1 MPIGKMKKHK
11 EMLQHPVLRSHLPE
25 THWFTDSRTSRMLNT
40 YSSVFIKPNHGSG
53 GSGIIR
59 VKRLK
64 KGYEVRSGSSRKFV
78 GSRFVLKAI
87 KSYRKS
93 RHRYLVQKGLR
104 LAKYHGSIFDTRIY
118 LQKPRGKWVIS
129 GVAARVA
136 APHKY
141 VTNYLKGGHA
151 VSLHRVL
158 FSLFKHNRAKADAY
172 FRRIS
177 KLSIIIAKKINERHP
192 VRELGVDIAI
202 DKKGHIWIIEAN
214 SHPGH
219 MLFTQFPDPTMI
231 NTIMRNKSLIRK

>member
-1 MPIGKMKKHK
+1 
-11 EMLQHPVLRSHLPE
+11 MLQHPVLRSHLPE

-118 LQKPRGKWVIS
+118 LQKPRGNGLFPGWLPVSRHLIS
-129 GVAARVA
+129 MLPIILKEGMQYPCIECYSAFLSTTARKQMPIFVES
-136 APHKY
+136 P
-141 VTNYLKGGHA
+141 NYP
-151 VSLHRVL
+151 SLLPKRSMNGIR
-158 FSLFKHNRAKADAY
+158 F
-172 FRRIS
+172 
-177 KLSIIIAKKINERHP
+177 
-192 VRELGVDIAI
+192 
-202 DKKGHIWIIEAN
+202 AN
-214 SHPGH
+214 WG
-219 MLFTQFPDPTMI
+219 
-231 NTIMRNKSLIRK
+231 LILP

>member
-11 EMLQHPVLRSHLPE
+11 EMLQHPVLRPHLPE

-64 KGYEVRSGSSRKFV
+64 KGYEVRRGSSRRIV
-78 GSRFVLKAI
+78 GSRFVLRAI
-87 KSYRKS
+87 KSYQKS
-93 RHRYLVQKGLR
+93 RHMYLVQKGLR

-118 LQKPRGKWVIS
+118 LQKPGRKWVIS
-129 GVAARVA
+129 GTAARVA

-158 FSLFKHNRAKADAY
+158 FSLFKHNRTKADAY
-172 FRRIS
+172 FREIS
-177 KLSIIIAKKINERHP
+177 KLSVIIAKTINKRHP

-202 DKKGHIWIIEAN
+202 DKKGRILIIEAN

-219 MLFTQFPDPTMI
+219 MLFTQLPDPTMI
-231 NTIMRNKSLIRK
+231 NTIMRNKRLIWK

>member
-11 EMLQHPVLRSHLPE
+11 EMLQHPVLRPHLPE
-25 THWFTDSRTSRMLNT
+25 THRFSNSSTSRMLNT

-64 KGYEVRSGSSRKFV
+64 KGYEVRRGSSRRIV
-78 GSRFVLKAI
+78 GSRFVLRAI
-87 KSYRKS
+87 KSYQQS
-93 RHRYLVQKGLR
+93 RHMYLVQKGLR

-118 LQKPRGKWVIS
+118 LQKPGRKWVIS
-129 GVAARVA
+129 GAAARVA

-158 FSLFKHNRAKADAY
+158 LSIFKYNQTKADAY
-172 FRRIS
+172 FHKIS
-177 KLSIIIAKKINERHP
+177 KLSVIIAKTINKRHP

-202 DKKGHIWIIEAN
+202 DKKGRIWIIEAN

-219 MLFTQFPDPTMI
+219 MLFTQLPDPTMI
-231 NTIMRNKSLIRK
+231 NTIMRNKSLIWK